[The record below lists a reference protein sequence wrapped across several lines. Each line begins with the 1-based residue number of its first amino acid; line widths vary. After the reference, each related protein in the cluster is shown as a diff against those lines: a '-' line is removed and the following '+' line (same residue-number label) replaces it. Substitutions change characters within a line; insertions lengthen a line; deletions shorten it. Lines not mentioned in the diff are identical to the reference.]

1 MKKALA
7 VSAMIVASIGVV
19 ACGGDDDEDDTGAAT
34 TPATT
39 DGGAAGGGGGD
50 AGGGQTL
57 TVTADEGGSLEWA
70 PTQLN
75 ATAGSVTIELDNPSS
90 TPHNV
95 EVEGG
100 GVDEVSDTITEST
113 ASVTVDLQAGEYI
126 YYCNVPGHQDAGM
139 EGTLTVE

>member
-7 VSAMIVASIGVV
+7 VSALIVASLGVV

-34 TPATT
+34 TPAAT
-39 DGGAAGGGGGD
+39 DATGGGA

-57 TVTADEGGSLEWA
+57 TLTADSGGSLEWT
-70 PTQLN
+70 PNQLN
-75 ATAGSVTIELDNPSS
+75 AKAGSVTIELDNPSS

-100 GVDEVSDTITEST
+100 GVEEVSDTITEST
-113 ASVTVDLQAGEYI
+113 ASVTVDLQPGEYV
-126 YYCNVPGHQDAGM
+126 YYCNVPGHREAGM
-139 EGTLTVE
+139 EGTLTVK

>member
-7 VSAMIVASIGVV
+7 LSAVIVASLGVV
-19 ACGGDDDEDDTGAAT
+19 ACGGDDDEEDTGAAT

-39 DGGAAGGGGGD
+39 EAAGGDGGGGAAGGG
-50 AGGGQTL
+50 QTL
-57 TVTADEGGSLEWA
+57 KVTADSGGSLEWA

-75 ATAGSVTIELDNPSS
+75 AQAGSVTIELDNPSS

-100 GVDEVSDTITEST
+100 GIEEVSDTITEST
-113 ASVTVDLQAGEYI
+113 ASVTVDLQAGEYV
-126 YYCNVPGHQDAGM
+126 YYCNVPGHRDAGM

>member
-1 MKKALA
+1 MRKALVLLA
-7 VSAMIVASIGVV
+7 VIVASLGAV
-19 ACGGDDDEDDTGAAT
+19 ACGGDDDEEDTGAAT

-39 DGGAAGGGGGD
+39 DAGAGGGG
-50 AGGGQTL
+50 GGGQTL

-100 GVDEVSDTITEST
+100 GVEEVSDTITEST
-113 ASVTVDLQAGEYI
+113 ASVTVDLQPGEYI

-139 EGTLTVE
+139 EGTLTVK